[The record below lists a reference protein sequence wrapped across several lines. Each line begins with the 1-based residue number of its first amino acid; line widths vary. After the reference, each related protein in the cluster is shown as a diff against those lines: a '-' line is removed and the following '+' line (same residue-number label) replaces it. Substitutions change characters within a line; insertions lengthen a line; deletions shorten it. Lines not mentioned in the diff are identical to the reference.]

1 MDEKLPVKSDM
12 PEEDKTW
19 KDIAA
24 QWKEIGKQVVDLGD
38 RLGTA
43 FKEGWD
49 TETVSEEEAKRF
61 RDKLRELGEKME
73 GAADKVVEE
82 AKAPDT
88 KAHAKETMEATKAA
102 SADLF
107 GELRESLT
115 EGLQEANK
123 RVDELV
129 KKRKEKKQEGEKTE
143 GE

>member
-1 MDEKLPVKSDM
+1 MDEKLPVKSDQ
-12 PEEDKTW
+12 PDEERTW

-61 RDKLRELGEKME
+61 SDKLRELGQKME
-73 GAADKVVEE
+73 SAADKVVDE
-82 AKAPDT
+82 AKAPET
-88 KAHAKETMEATKAA
+88 KAQAKETVEATKAA

-107 GELRESLT
+107 GELQESLS
-115 EGLQEANK
+115 EGLQEVNK

-129 KKRKEKKQEGEKTE
+129 KKRKEQKEGGE
-143 GE
+143 GK

>member
-1 MDEKLPVKSDM
+1 MDEKLPVKSDQ
-12 PEEDKTW
+12 PDEDKAW

-82 AKAPDT
+82 AKAPET

-107 GELRESLT
+107 GELRESLS

-129 KKRKEKKQEGEKTE
+129 QKRKQKKEEGEQTE
-143 GE
+143 EE